1 MIKTDNAWTIRT
13 RNFISGRYIESSFY
27 AMTLTEAKKHALA
40 DHPNSEVV
48 GVWPWI
54 EIRED
59 DAEALEEEH
68 GRRIAAEIY
77 R

>member
-1 MIKTDNAWTIRT
+1 
-13 RNFISGRYIESSFY
+13 
-27 AMTLTEAKKHALA
+27 MTLTEAKKHALA